1 MNDPLLHHQVGL
13 VIQFILEELLI
24 KGDLKTQSYL
34 AIFFKIGNIK
44 VEVLKVSRMM

>member
-13 VIQFILEELLI
+13 VIQFILELLI

-44 VEVLKVSRMM
+44 VEVLKVSSMM